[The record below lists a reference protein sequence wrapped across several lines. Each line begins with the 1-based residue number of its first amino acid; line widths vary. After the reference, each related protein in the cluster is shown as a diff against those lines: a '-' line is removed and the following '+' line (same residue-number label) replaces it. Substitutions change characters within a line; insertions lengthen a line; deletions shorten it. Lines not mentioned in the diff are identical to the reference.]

1 MSLNDVPVF
10 SEMCSVEYWTKKRKM
25 SSESDSVQVDDSGGQ
40 PRRRKE
46 EEERGKPYMLYED
59 KNIDVE
65 LYRCRRALD
74 DEGLLP
80 LEDPPMKGLN
90 NTFVQNDHGVKASG
104 PLNVK
109 SEDVLVKELDL
120 KSIDPDCSLKSPVK
134 QSPLKRKK
142 RCLSTY
148 KSDAV
153 WNEKFQLLKEYKE
166 RFGDCLVP
174 KAFPEGRLGE
184 WVSWMRALYKK
195 REHGQEQNTLTDDR
209 VALLESIGFR
219 WKLRSRGS
227 TGKMVSWNDRY
238 KELVE
243 YKRVTGDCNV
253 ISKNADGSH
262 EKLANWVSNQRTAFK
277 MLKTT
282 GKANIKISAD
292 RIRLL
297 QEIGFDFTR
306 RSRSYQKKTEVISE
320 GSTTGVSPSGENR
333 TPEMQ
338 RTIN

>member
-1 MSLNDVPVF
+1 MSLNDIPAF

-25 SSESDSVQVDDSGGQ
+25 SSESDSVKVDDSGGQ
-40 PRRRKE
+40 LRRRKE
-46 EEERGKPYMLYED
+46 GEERGKPYMLYED
-59 KNIDVE
+59 RYIDVE

-80 LEDPPMKGLN
+80 IEDPPMKALN

-109 SEDVLVKELDL
+109 SEEVLVKRLDL
-120 KSIDPDCSLKSPVK
+120 KSIDPDCTLKPPMK

-142 RCLSTY
+142 RRLSTH

-153 WNEKFQLLKEYKE
+153 WNENFQLLKEYKE

-174 KAFPEGRLGE
+174 KAFPESKLGE
-184 WVSWMRALYKK
+184 WVSSMRTLYKK
-195 REHGQEQNTLTDDR
+195 REQGQEQNILTDDR
-209 VALLESIGFR
+209 VELLESIGFR

-243 YKRVTGDCNV
+243 YKRMTGNCNTIV
-253 ISKNADGSH
+253 KNSDGSH

-282 GKANIKISAD
+282 GKANIKMTAD

-306 RSRSYQKKTEVISE
+306 RSRSQKKMEVKSE
-320 GSTTGVSPSGENR
+320 GSTSGISPSGENR